1 MTTAKEL
8 MLQLEEEVK
17 EFRKIQ
23 KEIENLTISKQ
34 KLLTQL
40 NENEMV
46 LKELGLAGSDSTIYK
61 LVGPILVKQEKQEAV
76 TQVNNRIEFIN
87 GEIKRLEFRSKELEK
102 KQTDQR
108 QKVIELQRQLKA
120 QTQVGIPKK

>member
-1 MTTAKEL
+1 
-8 MLQLEEEVK
+8 
-17 EFRKIQ
+17 
-23 KEIENLTISKQ
+23 
-34 KLLTQL
+34 
-40 NENEMV
+40 MV
-46 LKELGLAGSDSTIYK
+46 LKELGLAGSDSNIYK

>member
-1 MTTAKEL
+1 
-8 MLQLEEEVK
+8 
-17 EFRKIQ
+17 
-23 KEIENLTISKQ
+23 LTISKQ